1 MSCTL
6 LATHTSLNHA
16 CWCLLVCLFLSLSVS
31 GFETRTVREVGS
43 TDQDKTVPDTKVIES
58 LLTVLHALHDFET
71 QSAYDRHQSGVMYNT
86 LGYEIKRLES
96 SIPGAGKGVFVT
108 KGDIPVGSL
117 VALYP
122 GKYLYYFWKLLGSP
136 KPSKYSAINVF
147 LPRC

>member
-1 MSCTL
+1 M
-6 LATHTSLNHA
+6 
-16 CWCLLVCLFLSLSVS
+16 F

-58 LLTVLHALHDFET
+58 LLTVLHDIEM
-71 QSAYDRHQSGVMYNT
+71 QSANDRHQSGVMYNT

-108 KGDIPVGSL
+108 KGDIPAGSL

-122 GKYLYYFWKLLGSP
+122 GKYLYYF
-136 KPSKYSAINVF
+136 
-147 LPRC
+147 